1 MDDTLFTIAAIGLIG
16 IACQWLGWWVK
27 LPAILFLLLA
37 GILIG
42 PVLGWVDPDRM
53 FGELLFPFVSL
64 AVAVILFEGSLTL
77 KLRDIR
83 GLERVVRRMVSG
95 GLLITW
101 AVIALAARWGV
112 GFDWPIALLF
122 GALVVVTGPT
132 VIVPMLRTV
141 RPNARIAEVLRWE
154 GILID
159 PIGALLA
166 VLVFDFIVA
175 SRSGYA
181 MTHILTTFFG
191 IILIGVASGA
201 VAGQL
206 LGMLLRSH
214 WVPEYLR
221 SVTTLVIVC
230 SVFAVANRLQAESG
244 LLAVTVF
251 GIWLANMRAV
261 PLDDVLDFKES
272 LSVLLIS
279 VLFILLAARLRP
291 TDLEALGAG
300 AVVVF
305 VAIQFVARP
314 LKVLAATAGST
325 LRWRERALL
334 AWIAPRGIIAAAISA
349 LFAPRLAEMGFEQA
363 PLLVPL
369 TFSVIIGTV
378 VLQSA
383 TAGLLARLLGVAEPE
398 PKGVF
403 IVGANPVAR
412 AIGKALHDAGLRV
425 LLADGYWESVSAA
438 RELGLRAYYGNPV
451 SGLADRQ
458 LDLVGIGR
466 LLALSP
472 QHEMNALAVLRYRP
486 EFGRGAAHRL
496 ASPQERDAGVRLRG
510 RGAAEPLLF
519 GEPVTF
525 AELSSVLGR
534 GGEIRE
540 TTLGEGS
547 SWENFLESH
556 PGAIPLFALDE
567 RERLQLFQTGSRLTP
582 KNGWRVYALHPL
594 RYEGAKAG

>member
-1 MDDTLFTIAAIGLIG
+1 MHDTLFAVAAIGLIG

-42 PVLGWVDPDRM
+42 PLLGWVDPDLM
-53 FGELLFPFVSL
+53 FGNLLFPFVSL

-77 KLRDIR
+77 KFRDIR
-83 GLERVVRRMVSG
+83 GLEKVVRRMVSV

-101 AVIALAARWGV
+101 TVATLAAHWAV
-112 GFDWPIALLF
+112 GFDWPLALLC
-122 GALVVVTGPT
+122 GALLVVTGPT

-141 RPNARIAEVLRWE
+141 RPNVRIAEVLRWE

-175 SRSGYA
+175 SGGGHA
-181 MTHILTTFFG
+181 ITHTLTTFFG
-191 IILIGVASGA
+191 IILIGTASGA
-201 VAGQL
+201 VAGQF

-230 SVFAVANRLQAESG
+230 GVFAAANALQAESG
-244 LLAVTVF
+244 LLAVTVL
-251 GIWLANMRAV
+251 GIWLANMRDV

-279 VLFILLAARLRP
+279 VLFILLAARLHP
-291 TDLEALGAG
+291 TDLQALGAG
-300 AVVVF
+300 AALVF
-305 VAIQFVARP
+305 VALQLVARP
-314 LKVLAATAGST
+314 LQVLASTAGSS

-349 LFAPRLAEMGFEQA
+349 LFAPRLAELGFAQA

-383 TAGLLARLLGVAEPE
+383 TAGALARLLGVAEPE
-398 PKGVF
+398 AKGVF

-412 AIGKALHDAGLRV
+412 ALGKALHDAGQRV

-458 LDLVGIGR
+458 LDLIGIGR

-486 EFGRGAAHRL
+486 EFGRGKVHRL
-496 ASPQERDAGVRLRG
+496 ASTPEKETG
-510 RGAAEPLLF
+510 RVAKTHGAPEPILF
-519 GEPVTF
+519 GEPMTF
-525 AELSSVLGR
+525 ADLSGALAR
-534 GGEIRE
+534 GGQVVPTAISDD
-540 TTLGEGS
+540 L
-547 SWENFLESH
+547 SWENFVERFPS
-556 PGAIPLFALDE
+556 AIPLFAIDD
-567 RERLQLFQTGSRLTP
+567 RERLQFFQVGVKLAP
-582 KNGWRVYALHPL
+582 KNGWQVHALHPVA
-594 RYEGAKAG
+594 EGETKAA

>member
-1 MDDTLFTIAAIGLIG
+1 MHDTLFALASIGLIG

-42 PVLGWVDPDRM
+42 PVLDWIDPDSM
-53 FGELLFPFVSL
+53 FGSLLFPFVSL
-64 AVAVILFEGSLTL
+64 GVAVILFEGSLTL
-77 KLRDIR
+77 KFRDIR
-83 GLERVVRRMVSG
+83 GLERVVRRMVSV

-101 AVIALAARWGV
+101 TIITLAARWAM
-112 GFDWPIALLF
+112 GFEWPIALLF

-175 SRSGYA
+175 SGGGQA
-181 MTHILTTFFG
+181 IAHTLVTFLG
-191 IILIGVASGA
+191 IVLIGTVSGA
-201 VAGQL
+201 AAGQF
-206 LGMLLRSH
+206 LGVLLRSH
-214 WVPEYLR
+214 WVPEFLR
-221 SVTTLVIVC
+221 SVTTLVVVC
-230 SVFAVANRLQAESG
+230 GVFAATNWLQAESG
-244 LLAVTVF
+244 LLAVTVL
-251 GIWLANMRAV
+251 GVWLANMRGV

-279 VLFILLAARLRP
+279 VLFILLAARLQP
-291 TDLEALGAG
+291 ADLQALGMG
-300 AVVVF
+300 AVLVF
-305 VAIQFVARP
+305 VAIQFIARP
-314 LKVLAATAGST
+314 LKVLAATAGSS

-349 LFAPRLAEMGFEQA
+349 LFAPRLAELGFAQA
-363 PLLVPL
+363 HLLVPL

-383 TAGLLARLLGVAEPE
+383 TARALARLLGVAEPE
-398 PKGVF
+398 AKGVF
-403 IVGANPVAR
+403 IVGANAVAR
-412 AIGKALHDAGLRV
+412 AIAKALHDAGLRV
-425 LLADGYWESVSAA
+425 LLADGYWESVSAT

-458 LDLVGIGR
+458 LDLVGFGS

-486 EFGRGAAHRL
+486 EFGRGAVHRL
-496 ASPQERDAGVRLRG
+496 ASAQEKEAGAKIRTR
-510 RGAAEPLLF
+510 AAPEPVLF
-519 GEPVTF
+519 GEPVTY
-525 AELSSVLGR
+525 ADLASALGR
-534 GGEIRE
+534 GGKIRATAISE
-540 TTLGEGS
+540 DLG
-547 SWENFLESH
+547 WEAFLEQHS
-556 PGAIPLFALDE
+556 GAIPLFAIDE
-567 RERLQLFQTGSRLTP
+567 RDRLEFFRCGVKLVP
-582 KNGWRVYALHPL
+582 KSGWKVYALHPA
-594 RYEGAKAG
+594 EDASAKAN

>member
-101 AVIALAARWGV
+101 AVITLAARWGV

-175 SRSGYA
+175 SRGGYA
-181 MTHILTTFFG
+181 MAHILTTFFG
-191 IILIGVASGA
+191 IILIGIASGA
-201 VAGQL
+201 VAGQF

-230 SVFAVANRLQAESG
+230 SVFAAANRLQAESG
-244 LLAVTVF
+244 LLAVTVL

-349 LFAPRLAEMGFEQA
+349 LFAPRLAELGFEQA

-486 EFGRGAAHRL
+486 EFGRGAVHRL
-496 ASPQERDAGVRLRG
+496 ASPQERDAGGRARG
-510 RGAAEPLLF
+510 RGTPEPLLF

-534 GGEIRE
+534 GGEIRA
-540 TTLGEGS
+540 TALGEET
-547 SWENFLESH
+547 SWEKFLEQQ
-556 PGAIPLFALDE
+556 PGAIPLFALDD
-567 RERLQLFQTGSRLTP
+567 RERLQFFQTGSRFTP
-582 KNGWRVYALHPL
+582 KSGWQVYALHPQ
-594 RYEGAKAG
+594 RDESAKPD